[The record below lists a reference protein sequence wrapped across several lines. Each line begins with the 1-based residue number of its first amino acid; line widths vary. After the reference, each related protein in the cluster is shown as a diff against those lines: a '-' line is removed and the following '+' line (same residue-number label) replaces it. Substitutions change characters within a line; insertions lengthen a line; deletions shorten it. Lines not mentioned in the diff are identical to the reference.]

1 MKTYWKLCQIGLES
15 FRLSQYAKGQCGLEL
30 RIVSG
35 LDKMSNQYRN
45 WTAEAAFLRKQA
57 NRIAQVLA
65 SLDEDESEETLM
77 IAIDELRARA
87 DSISKPQKDK
97 PQ

>member
-1 MKTYWKLCQIGLES
+1 M
-15 FRLSQYAKGQCGLEL
+15 
-30 RIVSG
+30 SG

-57 NRIAQVLA
+57 NRVAEALA
-65 SLDEDESEETLM
+65 SIDDDEETEMLLLVV
-77 IAIDELRARA
+77 DELRARA

-97 PQ
+97 QQ